1 MSSHPQQGDA
11 DIGFRNLL
19 AHVVSV
25 SIKPLP
31 YMGAGLAGGMAVEV
45 LGKPEGG
52 GIPELARMAVV
63 LGGIALVVAP
73 LFAMLRDSA
82 EKHRLKEPL
91 KWETRALI
99 WGMGALAGVPLM
111 LVPLFV

>member
-1 MSSHPQQGDA
+1 MSSHPPARGDA

-31 YMGAGLAGGMAVEV
+31 YMGAGLAGGIAVEV

-52 GIPELARMAVV
+52 GIPELVRMTVV
-63 LGGIALVVAP
+63 LGGIALVAVP
-73 LFAMLRDSA
+73 PFAMLRDSA
-82 EKHRLKEPL
+82 E
-91 KWETRALI
+91 TRQARAVCSPR
-99 WGMGALAGVPLM
+99 WA
-111 LVPLFV
+111 